1 MSASTKR
8 KERQAAREA
17 GVDKKLLAAQRE
29 AELKAKSRRRWT
41 LGTVAVALLIAVI
54 LFLNSGFLYS
64 NTTALTIGDENY
76 SPAEFG
82 YQYANQ
88 YYNLANQYGSYAS
101 FIGLDTSTGVAGL
114 ADQACSMLEEGG
126 TWQDYFMEVTK
137 TAMTQYKAI
146 EDYAAAEGITLSE
159 EELAQI
165 DAEVNSIDEFAREQG
180 YSNGDNFLAANYGE
194 GVNKQLAREAAVQG
208 LIVNK
213 AAVGYTEALEYTAEE
228 LDAQYE
234 SYNGDKDYFDYAYYY
249 VMSETVEDEEGN
261 YAATEETKAAA
272 KAKAEAVLAAYAA
285 LGNEESEDDEETAV
299 KPEMSVEE
307 RLNAALAEAGIADAS
322 CISTTGQGQAL
333 GAYAEWMKAQT
344 VAGEA
349 TVVENEAGSGYYVV
363 AFIARNDNDYN
374 LAQVRHILV
383 KAAADETGAF
393 TDEAKAE
400 AKAKAE
406 EILAQWEAGEATEE
420 SFAALANELSE
431 DGGSNTNGG
440 LYDTVQKGQM
450 VEEFDAFCFAKHKS
464 GDTGI
469 VYGEVAGSY
478 AGYHVMYYVGEGEN
492 CADYIARTELAN
504 ADSQAWLEEL
514 VSGYEAIEKFWI
526 KLAV

>member
-1 MSASTKR
+1 MSASTKKKQR
-8 KERQAAREA
+8 IAAREA
-17 GVDKKLLAAQRE
+17 GTDKKILAAQKE
-29 AELKAKSRRRWT
+29 AELKAQSKRRWT
-41 LGTVAVALLIAVI
+41 LGTIGVILLIAII
-54 LFLNSGFLYS
+54 LFLNSGFLYK
-64 NTTALTIGDENY
+64 NTAALSIGDTDY
-76 SPAEFG
+76 SPAQVN

-88 YYNLANQYGSYAS
+88 FFNLANQYGSYAAMM
-101 FIGLDTSTGVAGL
+101 GLDTSNGVSGL
-114 ADQACSMLEEGG
+114 DEQACPMLEDG
-126 TWQDYFMEVTK
+126 TWKDYFMDVTK
-137 TAMTQYKAI
+137 IAMTQYKAI

-333 GAYAEWMKAQT
+333 GAYAEWMKAQN

-400 AKAKAE
+400 AKARAE
-406 EILAQWEAGEATEE
+406 EILAQWKSGEATEE